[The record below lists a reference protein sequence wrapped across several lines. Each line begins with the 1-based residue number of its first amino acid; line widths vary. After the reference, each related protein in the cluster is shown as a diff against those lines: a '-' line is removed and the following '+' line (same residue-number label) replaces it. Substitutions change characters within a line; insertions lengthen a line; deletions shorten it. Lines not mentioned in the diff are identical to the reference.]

1 MPTYFVIMTL
11 GVFSTGTRLTSF
23 DIALRFLVMFS
34 NPNFLTGFQQ
44 SILIHL
50 YFIPP
55 TPAMWNSYLFAPAA
69 ISVLVGFTLFAV
81 YFISRRLAYN
91 KIYYIDL
98 GFLAFF
104 LIGLILMFAV
114 PTLFNTLYYYYPA
127 SLIFILLA
135 IPSLVSIIAGKPF
148 TFQHVER
155 VYPPSIRELDIYRKI
170 HYWIA
175 SFFSLIFLINAA
187 VFYFRFYLPTTSPVF
202 TVLFFVPFYFLA
214 LGWAFA
220 THFIGWY
227 RRLVMKT
234 PLQKPS
240 SPLPNLV
247 RIIGALLI
255 IYGQLTLL
263 AGLCISSSIAF
274 IILAYIVAVTL
285 MVSGF
290 GIILGR
296 KWGWIFT
303 MIGLPS
309 NVCLFWSAWLT
320 TSYNAPD
327 WLASIGSFFVT
338 FSFYPPSDNLLF
350 PALIFSIISSLFLF
364 YLFPKRNYYLL

>member
-1 MPTYFVIMTL
+1 
-11 GVFSTGTRLTSF
+11 
-23 DIALRFLVMFS
+23 
-34 NPNFLTGFQQ
+34 
-44 SILIHL
+44 
-50 YFIPP
+50 
-55 TPAMWNSYLFAPAA
+55 
-69 ISVLVGFTLFAV
+69 
-81 YFISRRLAYN
+81 
-91 KIYYIDL
+91 
-98 GFLAFF
+98 
-104 LIGLILMFAV
+104 
-114 PTLFNTLYYYYPA
+114 
-127 SLIFILLA
+127 
-135 IPSLVSIIAGKPF
+135 
-148 TFQHVER
+148 
-155 VYPPSIRELDIYRKI
+155 
-170 HYWIA
+170 
-175 SFFSLIFLINAA
+175 
-187 VFYFRFYLPTTSPVF
+187 
-202 TVLFFVPFYFLA
+202 
-214 LGWAFA
+214 
-220 THFIGWY
+220 
-227 RRLVMKT
+227 MKT

-338 FSFYPPSDNLLF
+338 FSFYPPSDDLLF